1 MMDELPLEYPLLRR
15 LPEVGIQLKERV
27 YREQLD
33 DIARQDDE
41 INRMLGMRTSDDYRR
56 VPAEKLS
63 DAEKLWRAVLLFN
76 DKELGKLQKDLASGE
91 KGDMF
96 FNRTG
101 FRSPWRILYEAY
113 KISGKREVEYA
124 TVHYNEMELFYIGN
138 GNPNETVAAKCWLTV
153 EEKSRFPVFIPRSV
167 DHLAE
172 KFDGGPFNPEEIAE
186 EIVRLIRREN
196 E

>member
-101 FRSPWRILYEAY
+101 FRSPW
-113 KISGKREVEYA
+113 
-124 TVHYNEMELFYIGN
+124 
-138 GNPNETVAAKCWLTV
+138 
-153 EEKSRFPVFIPRSV
+153 
-167 DHLAE
+167 
-172 KFDGGPFNPEEIAE
+172 
-186 EIVRLIRREN
+186 
-196 E
+196 